1 MYSGKELVI
10 NMINAA
16 VLELLVSI
24 ATYYAIK
31 ILLGVQKDKRL
42 KLFCIILMKLF
53 FLNLTIVF
61 YKYTHILTQ
70 DETNTITII
79 NGIYILIFFVLL
91 KLLTG
96 KPYLK
101 IMLANFIVE
110 TFGIAFIVMPTVVI
124 TGGKNDMLPY
134 FVKTNIDSKNII
146 IAIVALLISIFEIF
160 IMTTII
166 KKCFGNFYEKRIKY
180 PIIWWMLLII
190 FDM

>member
-79 NGIYILIFFVLL
+79 NGIYILIFFALL

-134 FVKTNIDSKNII
+134 FVKTNMDSKNII
-146 IAIVALLISIFEIF
+146 IAIV
-160 IMTTII
+160 
-166 KKCFGNFYEKRIKY
+166 RV
-180 PIIWWMLLII
+180 
-190 FDM
+190 